1 MKLPFKIKP
10 SAQAF
15 RASFFINIIA
25 LIFYFI
31 LNGGFSINDLG
42 YFLLTFFTAS
52 IILENFLTSYKSRLE
67 EINILKDQENYR
79 REFLGNVSHEL
90 KTPLFT
96 IQGYILTLI
105 EGALKD
111 KKVRG
116 KYLRRS
122 AKGVDRLISI
132 VKDLDLITQF
142 ESGIKTVDKTNFN
155 IYELIENVYDLM
167 EFESEKNN
175 IKLLINNK
183 NITTVTVNADK
194 ERILQVL
201 TNLIVNSI
209 KYGKENGYTEVKVE
223 EYDKDRIIVRVKDNG
238 EGIEDEH
245 LPRLFERFYRID
257 KNRSRKKGG
266 SGLGLSIVK
275 HIIDDLA
282 FTQNII
288 TTKNDILSILKKIQD
303 LDPPGVGARSLQE
316 CLLIQLNKKT
326 NSKESIFNSIKIIE
340 SEFELFSKKKFT
352 KLSEKL
358 NLSDSELKAA
368 INEISKLNP
377 KPGGSI
383 TSEFSNN
390 TIIPDFILKIQD
402 GELIVE
408 LNKRNSPELKLSNSY
423 KDILEGYKN
432 DPNKSKSQNQ
442 AIQFLKQKLD
452 SAKWFIEAVEQ
463 RYQTLFQTV
472 NAIVTFQNDY
482 FLSGEESDLKPM
494 ILKDI
499 AEKINMD
506 ISTVS
511 RVANSKYIDTPYG
524 IKLLKSYFSE
534 GMVNKDGDEIST
546 IEIKKTL
553 KLIIESEDKAK
564 PLSDIEL
571 SENLSNKGYKVAR
584 RTVSKYR
591 EQLDIPVA
599 RLRKELQ

>member
-1 MKLPFKIKP
+1 MKLPFKIQP
-10 SAQAF
+10 SKQAF

-25 LIFYFI
+25 LISYFI
-31 LNGGFSINDLG
+31 VIGSFSINDLG
-42 YFLLTFFTAS
+42 YFILTFFTAS
-52 IILENFLTSYKSRLE
+52 IVLENFLTSYKTRLE

-175 IKLLINNK
+175 TKLLIKNK
-183 NITTVTVNADK
+183 NITPVIVNADK

-209 KYGKENGYTEVKVE
+209 KYGKENGFTEVKVE

-275 HIIDDLA
+275 HIIEA
-282 FTQNII
+282 HQEQIFVESKIGQGTEFSFT
-288 TTKNDILSILKKIQD
+288 LKK
-303 LDPPGVGARSLQE
+303 P
-316 CLLIQLNKKT
+316 
-326 NSKESIFNSIKIIE
+326 
-340 SEFELFSKKKFT
+340 
-352 KLSEKL
+352 
-358 NLSDSELKAA
+358 
-368 INEISKLNP
+368 
-377 KPGGSI
+377 
-383 TSEFSNN
+383 
-390 TIIPDFILKIQD
+390 
-402 GELIVE
+402 
-408 LNKRNSPELKLSNSY
+408 
-423 KDILEGYKN
+423 
-432 DPNKSKSQNQ
+432 
-442 AIQFLKQKLD
+442 
-452 SAKWFIEAVEQ
+452 
-463 RYQTLFQTV
+463 
-472 NAIVTFQNDY
+472 
-482 FLSGEESDLKPM
+482 
-494 ILKDI
+494 
-499 AEKINMD
+499 
-506 ISTVS
+506 
-511 RVANSKYIDTPYG
+511 
-524 IKLLKSYFSE
+524 
-534 GMVNKDGDEIST
+534 
-546 IEIKKTL
+546 
-553 KLIIESEDKAK
+553 
-564 PLSDIEL
+564 
-571 SENLSNKGYKVAR
+571 
-584 RTVSKYR
+584 
-591 EQLDIPVA
+591 
-599 RLRKELQ
+599 